1 MYYSPKTGKV
11 AAPAEATNEPRPDRT
26 GNSVCVCVCFT
37 GGGVASCP
45 LPPPA
50 PRLGGDG
57 GSDVGKSRVQA
68 ADSSQPW
75 NEVPNIY
82 CIGDLVENRTHGA
95 GGPKQPWGSA
105 EDAWSGVV
113 GLYQLLSLAGLLYL
127 ASGFQPFG

>member
-26 GNSVCVCVCFT
+26 GNSVCVCFT

-95 GGPKQPWGSA
+95 GGPKTA
-105 EDAWSGVV
+105 V
-113 GLYQLLSLAGLLYL
+113 GFS
-127 ASGFQPFG
+127 